1 MVLTRSSLPITI
13 RRSKNSIPLCLFAS
27 RQEAP
32 APSLQRVCIVEKNV
46 PVHRSGSLCL
56 RLKKLLLQ
64 PNSPCRFDMGQLWTR
79 ISLQDLACLLE
90 YDPSLRGGEPSAP
103 QPFARTAGAHG
114 NARWRER
121 AADEAD
127 IWGLVLYLNSA
138 INARALRHFTGEIF
152 CRKLLHAMFVR
163 LRGMGEHL
171 GIGREHVE
179 RLRHGNSRDLERLR
193 IGERNTVLDGV
204 LRQGRSISG
213 KENVPGHR
221 SGSLCLCLKK
231 LLLQPNSP
239 CRFDIG
245 ELWTRISLQDLA

>member
-121 AADEAD
+121 AADETD
-127 IWGLVLYLNSA
+127 ISGQHHLLNRDVDFGTSA
-138 INARALRHFTGEIF
+138 TTGFDFRVEISN
-152 CRKLLHAMFVR
+152 RS
-163 LRGMGEHL
+163 
-171 GIGREHVE
+171 IE
-179 RLRHGNSRDLERLR
+179 RNELR
-193 IGERNTVLDGV
+193 IIKLRNLDIETAMDGNHE
-204 LRQGRSISG
+204 I
-213 KENVPGHR
+213 KEVH
-221 SGSLCLCLKK
+221 
-231 LLLQPNSP
+231 
-239 CRFDIG
+239 
-245 ELWTRISLQDLA
+245 